1 MSSMTQVADGV
12 HLVEGTDVNW
22 LLVEDGDALTVVDT
36 GYPGDA
42 DHLDASVQALG
53 REPADVAGVL
63 VTHWHVDH
71 VGSVVR
77 WWEEHGVPT
86 FVHPDELPNAR
97 GERHESATPLDVARR
112 AWRPRAAAWALRI
125 TRAGGTAHL
134 SGEHVRSWD
143 AASAGAG
150 GPLDLPGAPQPVHVP
165 GHTSGSTAY
174 LFAGVGVL
182 ATGDALVTGHALS
195 PRHGPQQL
203 PGFFAADPAL
213 AARSLDRLRDLDA
226 DVLAP
231 GHGPLWR
238 GRPADAVDQAL
249 GATS

>member
-1 MSSMTQVADGV
+1 MSAPEQVADGV
-12 HLVEGTDVNW
+12 HLVTGTDVNW
-22 LLVEDGDALTVVDT
+22 ILVQDGDALTVVDT

-42 DHLDASVQALG
+42 DRLDASVRALG
-53 REPADVAGVL
+53 REPGDVAAVL

-71 VGSVVR
+71 VGNAAR
-77 WWEEHGVPT
+77 WWREHGVPT
-86 FVHPDELPNAR
+86 YLHPDELPNAR

-125 TRAGGTAHL
+125 SRAGGTAHP

-143 AASAGAG
+143 DD
-150 GPLDLPGAPQPVHVP
+150 GPLDLPGAPRPVHVP

-174 LFAGVGVL
+174 LFGDVGVL

-195 PRHGPQQL
+195 SRSGPQQL
-203 PGFFAADPAL
+203 PAFFAADPAL
-213 AARSLDRLRDLDA
+213 ASASLGRLRDLEA

-231 GHGPLWR
+231 GHGSAWR
-238 GRPADAVDQAL
+238 GRPANAVDQVL
-249 GATS
+249 GR